1 MIELK
6 NVSKVYPNGT
16 VALDKVNLR
25 INDGE
30 FVFVV
35 GASGAGKSTLMKLL
49 LREETASEGDI
60 FVDEYDL
67 GKMTDKKIP
76 FYRRQ
81 LGMVFQDFRLFPNKT
96 VFENVAFAMRVVG
109 EPTKNILRKVPTI

>member
-60 FVDEYDL
+60 FVDEMCIRDSPT
-67 GKMTDKKIP
+67 GANPGANEDGTINTD
-76 FYRRQ
+76 FE
-81 LGMVFQDFRLFPNKT
+81 DKT
-96 VFENVAFAMRVVG
+96 G
-109 EPTKNILRKVPTI
+109 E